1 MNAITANHAQKNL
14 NQLIKKVIS
23 DSEPTI
29 ICNDKGERAVLLSL
43 DEFNSWRETL
53 YLLSNPANAAHLRKS
68 IAEAKKGKTT
78 EQELLVP

>member
-14 NQLIKKVIS
+14 NQLIKKVTS

-43 DEFNSWRETL
+43 DEFNSWQETL
-53 YLLSNPANAAHLRKS
+53 
-68 IAEAKKGKTT
+68 
-78 EQELLVP
+78 